1 MCGKLDD
8 DGTKDR
14 TPCFWPLS
22 ALGREHTFRGVAAR
36 SLRTKLEMSVMKAFA
51 GIINKRKCVFVN
63 GVSARFWQSILMPR
77 NDLLCRLDTVIN
89 ATVQVQLFYKGEE
102 E

>member
-1 MCGKLDD
+1 M
-8 DGTKDR
+8 
-14 TPCFWPLS
+14 S
-22 ALGREHTFRGVAAR
+22 ALGRQQTFRGAAAR
-36 SLRTKLEMSVMKAFA
+36 SLRTKLEMPVMKAFT

-63 GVSARFWQSILMPR
+63 DVSVRFWQSILMPR
-77 NDLLCRLDTVIN
+77 NDLLYRPDTVIN